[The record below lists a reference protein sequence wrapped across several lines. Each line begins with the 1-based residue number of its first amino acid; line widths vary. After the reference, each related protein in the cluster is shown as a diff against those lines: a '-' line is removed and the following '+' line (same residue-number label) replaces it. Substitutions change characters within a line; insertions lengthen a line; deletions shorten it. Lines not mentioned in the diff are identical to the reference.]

1 MPRRVHTFL
10 ATIARFWAPKSA
22 RRRRRRY
29 PRGRKFPTRLRAD
42 DPLTIRRMNGLMM
55 NFPLTLAAIFRRA
68 EQMFGGREIV
78 WRAAD
83 RSVQRRSYAAF
94 TARARRLATA
104 LERLGVQ
111 PGDRVATLGWNHGS
125 HLEAYF
131 GIPLAGAVLHTL
143 NLRLHPD
150 ELAYIVGHAD
160 DRVVLVDESLLPLWE
175 QVRPNVK
182 VREVIV
188 FDATKPLP
196 AGAHDYE
203 ALVAAAPP
211 LPERPDPDEN
221 TAAAMCYTTGT
232 TGYPKGVVYSHRAI
246 VLHTL
251 GLALDACMG
260 IRETDVMLPVV
271 PMFHANAWG
280 MPFTAVMVGAK
291 IVLPGPHLDPQSIVE
306 LFERERVTIT
316 GGVPTIWLGVM
327 QFLDAN
333 PGKYDLSRI
342 RAMFV
347 GGSAVPQSMIEAYE
361 KRYGLKIFQAW
372 GMTEMAPL
380 GSVASYPCGMDTAP
394 DEVKYA
400 YRAKQGRPAPFVEIR
415 ARNEDGLV
423 PWDGRTMGELEVR
436 GPWIASAYYNRPDA
450 GDRFTDDG
458 WFKTGDIVTIDREAT
473 IQVQDRSKDL
483 IKSGG
488 EWISSVALECAL
500 MGHPA
505 VAEAAVFAVRHPK
518 WDERPV
524 AAVVL
529 KPGANASA
537 DELRAFLAPQF
548 AKFWLPDAFEFID
561 AIPRTSAG
569 KFKKSALR
577 ERFKDYR
584 LVEEATR

>member
-1 MPRRVHTFL
+1 
-10 ATIARFWAPKSA
+10 
-22 RRRRRRY
+22 
-29 PRGRKFPTRLRAD
+29 
-42 DPLTIRRMNGLMM
+42 MNGLMM
-55 NFPLTLAAIFRRA
+55 DFPLTVAAIFRRA
-68 EQMFGGREIV
+68 QQMFRRREIV
-78 WRAAD
+78 WRNAD
-83 RSVQRRSYAAF
+83 KSVARYTYGDF

-104 LERLGVQ
+104 LETLGVG
-111 PGDRVATLGWNHGS
+111 PGDRVATLAWNHGP

-131 GIPLAGAVLHTL
+131 GIPLVGAVLHTL

-150 ELAYIVGHAD
+150 ELAYIVQHAG
-160 DRVVLVDESLLPLWE
+160 DRTVLVDESLLPLWE
-175 QVRPNVK
+175 QVRPKVTVK
-182 VREVIV
+182 DVIV
-188 FDATKPLP
+188 FGATKPLA
-196 AGAHDYE
+196 AGYHRYE
-203 ALVAAAPP
+203 DLVSAAQP
-211 LPERPDPDEN
+211 LPDRPDPDER
-221 TAAAMCYTTGT
+221 AAVAMCYTTGT

-251 GLALDACMG
+251 GLALDHCMG
-260 IRETDVMLPVV
+260 IRETDSMLPVV

-291 IVLPGPHLDPQSIVE
+291 IVLPGSHLDPQSLVE
-306 LFERERVTIT
+306 LFDRERVTIT
-316 GGVPTIWLGVM
+316 GGVPTIWMSVM

-333 PGKYDLSRI
+333 PGKYDLSAI
-342 RAMFV
+342 RAMYV
-347 GGSAVPQSMIEAYE
+347 GGSAVPQAMIEQFE
-361 KRYGLKIFQAW
+361 RKYGLKIFQAW

-380 GSVASYPCGMDTAP
+380 GTVARYGCEMEQQSDAS
-394 DEVKYA
+394 KFA

-423 PWDGRTMGELEVR
+423 AWDGTTMGELEVR

-450 GDRFTDDG
+450 ADRFTDDG
-458 WFKTGDIVTIDREAT
+458 WFKTGDIVTIDQDAT

-505 VAEAAVFAVRHPK
+505 VAEAAVIGVKHPK
-518 WDERPV
+518 WDERPI

-529 KPGANASA
+529 KPGQSASP
-537 DELRAFLAPQF
+537 DELRSFLAPNF

-577 ERFKDYR
+577 DQFKDYR
-584 LVEEATR
+584 VKEEATM